1 MKQASKKILAVA
13 MFALSLSVCI
23 PAQSWAE
30 RDYQEKDAEVL
41 SIAASFLRPVG
52 QLLEAVIFRP
62 LHVLFHATDPYDG
75 IADRPV
81 RSCRSLRPRRDCSSR

>member
-1 MKQASKKILAVA
+1 MTRSSKKILAVA
-13 MFALSLSVCI
+13 MFALSLSVCA

-30 RDYQEKDAEVL
+30 RDYQEEDAEVL

-52 QLLEAVIFRP
+52 QLLEAVVFRP
-62 LHVLFHATDPYDG
+62 LHVLFHAADPQDG